1 MTETTHGYKCCESYS
16 VVVLHAGNFLVVAYP
31 YLLTVVD
38 YLRLNNV
45 FLHAVS
51 NVPITIDTLNVC
63 VMILIIMILLFKT
76 YIYIE
81 RQMYNQKDMSLYY
94 NTICVY
100 YNLMHLT
107 YTEFNSLKA
116 SETSEAI
123 RICNVIK
130 NKQIATSD
138 LLTFGTYTSNYMFL
152 FVTNVLERAPNKE
165 EC

>member
-1 MTETTHGYKCCESYS
+1 
-16 VVVLHAGNFLVVAYP
+16 
-31 YLLTVVD
+31 
-38 YLRLNNV
+38 
-45 FLHAVS
+45 
-51 NVPITIDTLNVC
+51 
-63 VMILIIMILLFKT
+63 
-76 YIYIE
+76 
-81 RQMYNQKDMSLYY
+81 
-94 NTICVY
+94 
-100 YNLMHLT
+100 MHLT

-123 RICNVIK
+123 RICDVIK

>member
-1 MTETTHGYKCCESYS
+1 
-16 VVVLHAGNFLVVAYP
+16 
-31 YLLTVVD
+31 
-38 YLRLNNV
+38 
-45 FLHAVS
+45 
-51 NVPITIDTLNVC
+51 
-63 VMILIIMILLFKT
+63 MILIIMILLFKT

-81 RQMYNQKDMSLYY
+81 RQMYNQKDMSLCY

-100 YNLMHLT
+100 QNLMHLT

-165 EC
+165 ECQLVYDGNIEHCMRQAINDLVLSFWTFYGALV